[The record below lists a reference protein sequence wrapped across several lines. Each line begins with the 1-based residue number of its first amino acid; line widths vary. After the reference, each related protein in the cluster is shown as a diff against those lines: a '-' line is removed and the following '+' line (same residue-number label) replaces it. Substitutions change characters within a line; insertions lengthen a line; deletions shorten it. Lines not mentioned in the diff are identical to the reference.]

1 MSAFQFNFTL
11 DQLRQLIP
19 NAAGGVQAWYDGLTD
34 ALPQYEI
41 VTPERVAAFIA
52 QCAHESGGFRM
63 MEENLNYKAATL
75 TKLWP
80 KRYPAGV
87 AEQYAGKPQAIANKS
102 YGGRMGNG
110 DEASGDGWKYRGR
123 GILQLTGKDNYRA
136 CSKYLFSDDTLLD
149 NPDILLDAY
158 YATHSACWFWNAN
171 KLNQYA
177 DNGDFLTMTKRINGG
192 TIGLDDRIKHF
203 KHALEVLNGSH

>member
-1 MSAFQFNFTL
+1 MSDFQFNFTL

-19 NAAGGVQAWYDGLTD
+19 NAAGGVNAWYDGLSD

-80 KRYPAGV
+80 KRYPPGV

-136 CSKYLFSDDTLLD
+136 CSKFLFSDDTLLD

-171 KLNQYA
+171 KLNQFA
-177 DNGDFLTMTKRINGG
+177 DNGDFVTMTKRINGG
-192 TIGLDDRIKHF
+192 TIGLDDRVKHY
-203 KHALEVLNGSH
+203 KHALEVLSGSH

>member
-1 MSAFQFNFTL
+1 MSFQFDFTIEKL
-11 DQLRQLIP
+11 KELIP
-19 NAAGGVQAWYDGLTD
+19 GAAGGLQGWYDGLTE

-41 VTPERVAAFIA
+41 VTTRRVAAFIA
-52 QCAHESGGFRM
+52 QCAHESGGFRL

-80 KRYPAGV
+80 KRYPPGV
-87 AEQYAGKPQAIANKS
+87 AEQYAGKAQAIANKS

-110 DEASGDGWKYRGR
+110 DEMSGDGWKYRGR

-136 CSKYLFSDDTLLD
+136 CSKFLFSDDTLLND
-149 NPDILLDAY
+149 PDILLDPY
-158 YATHSACWFWNAN
+158 YATHSACWFWNQN

-177 DNGDFLTMTKRINGG
+177 DSGDILTMTKRINGG
-192 TIGLDDRIKHF
+192 TIGLEDRIKHYN
-203 KHALEVLNGSH
+203 HAMEVLSDNH